1 MTIKLLNVGRMQR
14 RIDKLLSVFTKVFE
28 ELDSAVSKLND
39 KINENNEAIEQAKG
53 DNKIYESK
61 IKEYNTLKS
70 KMEHIVK

>member
-1 MTIKLLNVGRMQR
+1 M
-14 RIDKLLSVFTKVFE
+14 FTKVIE